1 MFEINTY
8 RNINSSKKIVDTL
21 KIFSLFFFF
30 NNFDSNDMMT

>member
-21 KIFSLFFFF
+21 KIFSFLFF